1 MITTY
6 IVCYCLAQMHN
17 ISPHR
22 TSFFNDINKK
32 ADLMLKRKYQHSF
45 SISGPRAWYLDL
57 TTPKKVTP
65 HRLFLMKT
73 EKNKLSH
80 QISVHKRERARLVT
94 IKKEIKDSINYVSFN
109 LNTYSIQIINNYIN
123 IE

>member
-1 MITTY
+1 
-6 IVCYCLAQMHN
+6 
-17 ISPHR
+17 
-22 TSFFNDINKK
+22 
-32 ADLMLKRKYQHSF
+32 
-45 SISGPRAWYLDL
+45 
-57 TTPKKVTP
+57 
-65 HRLFLMKT
+65 MKT